1 MGNIQISLPMKR
13 QKTGCDWGAF
23 LIQRE
28 NTGGHFYTGLGW
40 MGRGDDCI
48 QQTLL
53 GKLLKNYLFIYLCL
67 YFVLVAAQAFLQLR
81 RVGATLQL
89 WCAGFSKQCLLLSWS
104 TGSRAARAS
113 VVAAHELSMQLLD
126 SRAQSQQL
134 WHTGLVASR
143 HVGSSQPRD
152 RTHVSCLGRQ
162 ILYH

>member
-67 YFVLVAAQAFLQLR
+67 YFVLVAAQAFLQLQ

-104 TGSRAARAS
+104 TGSR
-113 VVAAHELSMQLLD
+113 VHGLWQLQLLGT
-126 SRAQSQQL
+126 RTQAQQL
-134 WHTGLVASR
+134 WYMGPVALR
-143 HVGSSQPRD
+143 HVGSSWIRD
-152 RTHVSCLGRQ
+152 QTHVYCTGRQ
-162 ILYH
+162 TLCP